1 MGTFAFRRHSVHGD
15 DRDIPASQLVLRV
28 EQVLGESAPLAEFT
42 HQHRVN
48 FSSLRQS
55 HDLIARVGVGLGAGV
70 RFLVDVQHVILSPG
84 GEFCQIGN
92 LPFAGLIES

>member
-1 MGTFAFRRHSVHGD
+1 M
-15 DRDIPASQLVLRV
+15 VLRV

-48 FSSLRQS
+48 FSSLHQS
-55 HDLIARVGVGLGAGV
+55 HDLIARVGVGLGARV

-84 GEFCQIGN
+84 DEFCQIGN
-92 LPFAGLIES
+92 LPFAGLIDV